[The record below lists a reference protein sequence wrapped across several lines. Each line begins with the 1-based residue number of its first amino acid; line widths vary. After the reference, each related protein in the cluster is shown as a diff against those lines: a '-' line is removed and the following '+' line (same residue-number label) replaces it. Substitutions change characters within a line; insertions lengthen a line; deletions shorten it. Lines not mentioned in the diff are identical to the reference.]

1 MAFGVNCILIRI
13 LWLAISLIPMPFLF
27 HYYEIS
33 HFPNTASFLFLG
45 TLLFVILT
53 GLLST
58 KIKVRHV
65 VFINIITIFIS
76 VVLGT
81 HFIIPPNGS
90 WFNPLGMHVA
100 ILFTGVV
107 LLMGE
112 LFIRY
117 VSNIILLKFGK
128 GILFSR

>member
-1 MAFGVNCILIRI
+1 MNCILIRI

-90 WFNPLGMHVA
+90 WFNPFGMHVA